1 MAEQVRR
8 DAYAEAAAAAA
19 SDAKHATGGG
29 DTAGGPSVGAAASS
43 FQGEAGSRAAETL
56 LRVEGL
62 TKYFPVRKGF
72 FGRTVGQVKAVD
84 DVSLTVRQGE
94 TFGLVGESG
103 CGKSTLGRCI
113 LRAIEP
119 TGGTICFRERG
130 GTEVDVRALDKQGL
144 RSVRRDMQLV
154 FQDPYSSLNP
164 RMTVAEIVGEP
175 LVCHGVAGGSELKRR
190 VAALVEMV
198 GLSARHLERY
208 PHAFSGGQ
216 RQRIGIARALATDP
230 GFLICDEAVSALDVS
245 VQAQI
250 LNLLRELQERL
261 ALSYL
266 FISHDLGVIRHIS
279 DRVGVMYVGKLV
291 EMAGT
296 EALFARPHHP
306 YTEALLSSKPIADP
320 RRKAERIVLAG
331 EVANPANPPSGCY
344 FHPRCPY
351 ARDVCKTAAPPMK
364 RVAEDHY
371 AACHFAGELNLRGA
385 L

>member
-1 MAEQVRR
+1 M
-8 DAYAEAAAAAA
+8 
-19 SDAKHATGGG
+19 
-29 DTAGGPSVGAAASS
+29 
-43 FQGEAGSRAAETL
+43 
-56 LRVEGL
+56 RVEGL

-119 TGGTICFRERG
+119 TGGTIRFRERG
-130 GTEVDVRALDKQGL
+130 GSEVDVRALDKQGL

-175 LVCHGVAGGSELKRR
+175 LVCHGVARGSELRRR
-190 VAALVEMV
+190 VIALIEMV

-291 EMAGT
+291 ETAGT

-306 YTEALLSSKPIADP
+306 YTEALLSSKPIPDP
-320 RRKAERIVLAG
+320 RRKAERIVLSG
-331 EVANPANPPSGCY
+331 EVANPAHPPSGCY

-351 ARDVCKTAAPPMK
+351 ARDICKTAAPPMK
-364 RVAEDHY
+364 QVADDHY